1 MNNTITIKAINS
13 KMQLFILILNWIMP
27 LLFAFTQI
35 NDLYGSINILIPWL
49 LLCLVLTIWI
59 LSVKIIVENGNIIY
73 KSGFYKKE
81 ITIDAIVNIGTN
93 FEIYGT
99 SGQRDLIFLNA
110 MGNKLMN
117 FNIKYFGKKDL
128 TKFFDLLISLN
139 KSINF
144 DDSIKKEFKNL
155 F

>member
-1 MNNTITIKAINS
+1 MNNNITIKAINS

-49 LLCLVLTIWI
+49 LLCLGLTIWI
-59 LSVKIIVENGNIIY
+59 LSVKLIVENGHITY
-73 KSGFYKKE
+73 KSGFYKNE
-81 ITIDAIVNIGTN
+81 IKIDNIANIGTN

-128 TKFFDLLISLN
+128 ISFFELIKIENNQIIFDNSL
-139 KSINF
+139 
-144 DDSIKKEFKNL
+144 KKEFNNL
-155 F
+155 